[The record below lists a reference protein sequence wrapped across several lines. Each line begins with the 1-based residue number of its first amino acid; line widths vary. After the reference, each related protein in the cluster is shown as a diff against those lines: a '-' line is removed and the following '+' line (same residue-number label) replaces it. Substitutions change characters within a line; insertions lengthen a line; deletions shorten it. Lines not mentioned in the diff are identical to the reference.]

1 MILDPSTP
9 EVNAYSNEES
19 AEFWK
24 CMDEILQ
31 LDKEKYNADRPAVIN
46 SNLVK
51 YLKFA
56 TDSYKDYINTD
67 RDMYRMAL
75 TLVESL
81 VFSDNLKFC
90 LSKLLSL
97 LNIDLLDMNMKFFI
111 SYILLFEAKRNL
123 NSLDLMIQYQ
133 GFAVFY
139 NTLYTQ
145 FAYLEKYSLED
156 SYPQHNGKDDHNLT
170 DLDIKIIDE
179 MKQISTVLMD
189 LLYQMFKYCKCTI
202 SDIQI
207 VDDFFVHFLM
217 HSVRS
222 DTTADLFSNSEFK
235 VLLALN
241 EQYIMFASEYK
252 IENKVFK
259 YVLDEPVSKSFV
271 ELLLLKFNRSS
282 DPSLQ
287 IMMCKILYLVLTTT
301 ENNIAMNFFYLND
314 LNVFVD
320 VLLRELQ
327 NISENEEVL
336 RNTFLRVLLP
346 LIKNTELSKTHY
358 RKDDLTELLHYLSTS
373 DNLCS
378 NDEIS
383 AEQKTTI
390 RLAFRILN
398 EVDWLQPL
406 PSNEED
412 STVTSRSSSVSING
426 MTFINNNERER
437 GLYNVPT
444 NDSIISI
451 ESLGKRKARP
461 PPPLPPTRKAVSH
474 KRSDVNDYLMGIRSV
489 E

>member
-1 MILDPSTP
+1 MILDPATP
-9 EVNAYSNEES
+9 KVNEYSNEES

-31 LDKEKYNADRPAVIN
+31 LDNEKYNADRPAVIN

-56 TDSYKDYINTD
+56 TDSYKEYINTD
-67 RDMYRMAL
+67 RDLYRMAL

-81 VFSDNLKFC
+81 VFSDNIKFC

-97 LNIDLLDMNMKFFI
+97 LNIDLLDMSMKFFI

-123 NSLDLMIQYQ
+123 YSLDMMIEYQ

-145 FAYLEKYSLED
+145 FAYLEKYSLEN
-156 SYPQHNGKDDHNLT
+156 SYPRHKDNKEGELT
-170 DLDIKIIDE
+170 DLDFKIIDE

-189 LLYQMFKYCKCTI
+189 LLYQIFKYCKSTI

-222 DTTADLFSNSEFK
+222 DTTSDLFSTSEFK

-241 EQYIMFASEYK
+241 EQYIMFAKDYK

-259 YVLDEPVSKSFV
+259 YVLNESVSKSFV

-282 DPSLQ
+282 DSSLQ
-287 IMMCKILYLVLTTT
+287 IMMCKIIYLVLTTT
-301 ENNIAMNFFYLND
+301 KDNIAMNFFYMND

-327 NISENEEVL
+327 NISENQESL

-358 RKDDLTELLHYLSTS
+358 RKDDLTELLQYLSNYDSFCTS
-373 DNLCS
+373 D
-378 NDEIS
+378 DIS
-383 AEQKTTI
+383 DEQKITVK
-390 RLAFRILN
+390 LVFKILN
-398 EVDWLQPL
+398 EVEWLQPL
-406 PSNEED
+406 PQSD
-412 STVTSRSSSVSING
+412 SDPSVTSRSSSISING
-426 MTFINNNERER
+426 MTFINNNEREK
-437 GLYNVPT
+437 GLYNVST

-451 ESLGKRKARP
+451 ESLGKRKSRP
-461 PPPLPPTRKAVSH
+461 PPPLPPTRKSVAPN
-474 KRSDVNDYLMGIRSV
+474 RANVNDYLMGIRSV